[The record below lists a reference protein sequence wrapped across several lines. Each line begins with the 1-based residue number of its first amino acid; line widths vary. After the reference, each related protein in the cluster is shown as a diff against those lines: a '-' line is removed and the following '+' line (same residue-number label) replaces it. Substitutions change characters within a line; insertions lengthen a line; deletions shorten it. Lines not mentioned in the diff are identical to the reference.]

1 MSCVSRGDAIAR
13 RGDMKRFL
21 IDFLRARE
29 GVTSIEY
36 ALIAVL
42 LAVVAIAGVNLLGSK
57 VNTNFQYINS
67 TIN

>member
-1 MSCVSRGDAIAR
+1 
-13 RGDMKRFL
+13 MKRFL